1 MAIETIPFKDEIIY
15 FNDWRN
21 LKNLDDFAIKI
32 DEGNQNTLELIKQGK
47 KDILTLTDVSNSFV
61 YGKTLQLLK
70 EASQLSLGI
79 TKKSATVGLSTAK
92 KIILNG
98 INTFANSNIK
108 AFDSLEEA
116 KEWLVKE

>member
-47 KDILTLTDVSNSFV
+47 KDILTL
-61 YGKTLQLLK
+61 
-70 EASQLSLGI
+70 AI
-79 TKKSATVGLSTAK
+79 T
-92 KIILNG
+92 
-98 INTFANSNIK
+98 
-108 AFDSLEEA
+108 
-116 KEWLVKE
+116 